1 MKCFNVSLITHLPYV
16 CLFILQY
23 LGDKVSERVKTKVIE
38 LLYSWSVALPD
49 EGKIIEAYHM
59 LKKQGSFTT
68 KYKHL

>member
-1 MKCFNVSLITHLPYV
+1 MLIYPTV
-16 CLFILQY
+16 FGRQ
-23 LGDKVSERVKTKVIE
+23 VSERVKTKVIE